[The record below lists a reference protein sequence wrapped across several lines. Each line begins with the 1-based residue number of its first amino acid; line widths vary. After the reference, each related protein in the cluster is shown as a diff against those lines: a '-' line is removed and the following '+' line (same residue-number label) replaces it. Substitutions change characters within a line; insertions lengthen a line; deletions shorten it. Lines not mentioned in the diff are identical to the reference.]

1 MTTIIEAEEKAA
13 AEEAPAVAVASA
25 AATTAA
31 AAAAAAKPKVEFDKA
46 VLIDEGTGGLNQ
58 DVLQV
63 FVKKKNKPIDI
74 KRLPRCGQG
83 CQMKNSIF

>member
-13 AEEAPAVAVASA
+13 AEEAPAVAVAAA

>member
-25 AATTAA
+25 AATTA

>member
-13 AEEAPAVAVASA
+13 AEEAPAVAVAA
-25 AATTAA
+25 AATTA

>member
-31 AAAAAAKPKVEFDKA
+31 AAAAAKPKVEFNKA